1 MIKKKRQS
9 EKKGKRLR
17 NLLFWAG
24 FLICVFPII
33 SNVVERQHQADAVA
47 TYRQTMEKEDEKEIE
62 EKWRQANEYNE
73 MLFQAKGGIVEETEE
88 KKYEELLNIHGT
100 DIMGSLEI
108 PKIQVEL
115 PIYHGTTDEVLS
127 NGIGHLEGTSLP
139 IGGEN
144 THSVLTGHRGL
155 PSSKLL
161 VRLDEMKNGDLFFI
175 HTYKEVMAYKV
186 EEIMV
191 VKPEDTAWMEI
202 KAEKDLVSLVTCTPF
217 GINSHRLIV
226 TGHRVDYKEKEYIKI
241 KPQFPSVREIIIT
254 VFPILF
260 VVSVGVIQIKNG
272 IQIGV
277 GIAMLFAVFQSFPV
291 LAAFEQEQTG
301 MIQMTLPEDWKIN
314 MKREGIVF
322 GCTKIGEIENGG
334 YKILPGYESA
344 GIDLNN
350 IKTSLELERVSKH
363 LEAFGVEPEQNRQ
376 TDATGKVVFEQ
387 LDEGI
392 YFIQAEKS
400 NEYDLIT
407 PMIVALPSW
416 DETEGKMSY
425 EIKVSPKHVPIEK
438 VGKDMAPQTGLKTGV
453 WKWAIL
459 GIGFISAGI
468 IVAVEWRKERKNEE

>member
-1 MIKKKRQS
+1 MLKTNRQS
-9 EKKGKRLR
+9 EKKGKKFR

-24 FLICVFPII
+24 FLICIFPVI
-33 SNVVERQHQADAVA
+33 SNIVERQRQADAVA

-115 PIYHGTTDEVLS
+115 PIYHGTEDEVLS

-161 VRLDEMKNGDLFFI
+161 VRLDEMKIGDLFFI

-186 EEIMV
+186 EDIMV

-202 KAEKDLVSLVTCTPF
+202 KGEKDLVSLVTCTPF
-217 GINSHRLIV
+217 GVNSHRLIV

-241 KPQFPSVREIIIT
+241 KPQLPSVREIIVT

-260 VVSVGVIQIKNG
+260 VVSIVVIEIKNR
-272 IQIGV
+272 IQTYRR
-277 GIAMLFAVFQSFPV
+277 QRRR
-291 LAAFEQEQTG
+291 
-301 MIQMTLPEDWKIN
+301 
-314 MKREGIVF
+314 KRRE
-322 GCTKIGEIENGG
+322 K
-334 YKILPGYESA
+334 
-344 GIDLNN
+344 
-350 IKTSLELERVSKH
+350 
-363 LEAFGVEPEQNRQ
+363 NR
-376 TDATGKVVFEQ
+376 
-387 LDEGI
+387 
-392 YFIQAEKS
+392 
-400 NEYDLIT
+400 
-407 PMIVALPSW
+407 
-416 DETEGKMSY
+416 
-425 EIKVSPKHVPIEK
+425 
-438 VGKDMAPQTGLKTGV
+438 
-453 WKWAIL
+453 
-459 GIGFISAGI
+459 
-468 IVAVEWRKERKNEE
+468 

>member
-1 MIKKKRQS
+1 MMKTNRQS
-9 EKKGKRLR
+9 EKKGKKFR

-24 FLICVFPII
+24 FLICIFPVI
-33 SNVVERQHQADAVA
+33 SNIVERQRQADAVA

-115 PIYHGTTDEVLS
+115 PIYHGTEDEVLS

-161 VRLDEMKNGDLFFI
+161 VRLDEMKIGDLFFI

-186 EEIMV
+186 KDIMV

-202 KAEKDLVSLVTCTPF
+202 KGEKDLVSLVTCTPF

-241 KPQFPSVREIIIT
+241 KPQLPSVREIIVT

-260 VVSVGVIQIKNG
+260 VVSIVVIEIKNRIQIYRRQRRRKRREKN
-272 IQIGV
+272 
-277 GIAMLFAVFQSFPV
+277 
-291 LAAFEQEQTG
+291 
-301 MIQMTLPEDWKIN
+301 
-314 MKREGIVF
+314 R
-322 GCTKIGEIENGG
+322 
-334 YKILPGYESA
+334 
-344 GIDLNN
+344 
-350 IKTSLELERVSKH
+350 
-363 LEAFGVEPEQNRQ
+363 
-376 TDATGKVVFEQ
+376 
-387 LDEGI
+387 
-392 YFIQAEKS
+392 
-400 NEYDLIT
+400 
-407 PMIVALPSW
+407 
-416 DETEGKMSY
+416 
-425 EIKVSPKHVPIEK
+425 
-438 VGKDMAPQTGLKTGV
+438 
-453 WKWAIL
+453 
-459 GIGFISAGI
+459 
-468 IVAVEWRKERKNEE
+468 

>member
-1 MIKKKRQS
+1 MMKTNRQS
-9 EKKGKRLR
+9 EKKGKKFR

-24 FLICVFPII
+24 FLICIFPVI
-33 SNVVERQHQADAVA
+33 SNIVERQRQADAVA

-73 MLFQAKGGIVEETEE
+73 MMFQAKGGIVEETEE

-115 PIYHGTTDEVLS
+115 PIYHGTEDEVLS

-161 VRLDEMKNGDLFFI
+161 VRLDEMKIGDLFFI

-186 EEIMV
+186 EDIMV

-202 KAEKDLVSLVTCTPF
+202 KGEKDLVSLVTCTPF

-241 KPQFPSVREIIIT
+241 KPQLPSVREIIVT

-260 VVSVGVIQIKNG
+260 VVSIVVIEIKNRIQIYRRQRRRKRREKN
-272 IQIGV
+272 
-277 GIAMLFAVFQSFPV
+277 
-291 LAAFEQEQTG
+291 
-301 MIQMTLPEDWKIN
+301 
-314 MKREGIVF
+314 R
-322 GCTKIGEIENGG
+322 
-334 YKILPGYESA
+334 
-344 GIDLNN
+344 
-350 IKTSLELERVSKH
+350 
-363 LEAFGVEPEQNRQ
+363 
-376 TDATGKVVFEQ
+376 
-387 LDEGI
+387 
-392 YFIQAEKS
+392 
-400 NEYDLIT
+400 
-407 PMIVALPSW
+407 
-416 DETEGKMSY
+416 
-425 EIKVSPKHVPIEK
+425 
-438 VGKDMAPQTGLKTGV
+438 
-453 WKWAIL
+453 
-459 GIGFISAGI
+459 
-468 IVAVEWRKERKNEE
+468 

>member
-1 MIKKKRQS
+1 MMKTNRQS
-9 EKKGKRLR
+9 EKKGKKFR

-24 FLICVFPII
+24 FLICIFPVI
-33 SNVVERQHQADAVA
+33 SNIVERQRQADAVA

-115 PIYHGTTDEVLS
+115 PIYHGTADEVLS

-161 VRLDEMKNGDLFFI
+161 VRLDEMKIGDLFFI

-186 EEIMV
+186 EDIMV

-202 KAEKDLVSLVTCTPF
+202 KGEKDLVSLVTCTPF

-241 KPQFPSVREIIIT
+241 KPQLPSVREIIVT

-260 VVSVGVIQIKNG
+260 VVSIVVIEIKNRIQIYRRQRRRKRREKN
-272 IQIGV
+272 
-277 GIAMLFAVFQSFPV
+277 
-291 LAAFEQEQTG
+291 
-301 MIQMTLPEDWKIN
+301 
-314 MKREGIVF
+314 R
-322 GCTKIGEIENGG
+322 
-334 YKILPGYESA
+334 
-344 GIDLNN
+344 
-350 IKTSLELERVSKH
+350 
-363 LEAFGVEPEQNRQ
+363 
-376 TDATGKVVFEQ
+376 
-387 LDEGI
+387 
-392 YFIQAEKS
+392 
-400 NEYDLIT
+400 
-407 PMIVALPSW
+407 
-416 DETEGKMSY
+416 
-425 EIKVSPKHVPIEK
+425 
-438 VGKDMAPQTGLKTGV
+438 
-453 WKWAIL
+453 
-459 GIGFISAGI
+459 
-468 IVAVEWRKERKNEE
+468 

>member
-1 MIKKKRQS
+1 MMKTNRQS
-9 EKKGKRLR
+9 EKKGKKFR

-24 FLICVFPII
+24 FLICIFPVI
-33 SNVVERQHQADAVA
+33 SNIVERQRQADAVA

-115 PIYHGTTDEVLS
+115 PIYHGTEDEVLS

-161 VRLDEMKNGDLFFI
+161 VRLDEMKIGDLFFI

-202 KAEKDLVSLVTCTPF
+202 KGEKDLVSLVTCTPF

-241 KPQFPSVREIIIT
+241 KPQFPSVREIIVT

-260 VVSVGVIQIKNG
+260 VVSIVVIEIKNR
-272 IQIGV
+272 IQTYRR
-277 GIAMLFAVFQSFPV
+277 QRRR
-291 LAAFEQEQTG
+291 
-301 MIQMTLPEDWKIN
+301 
-314 MKREGIVF
+314 KRRE
-322 GCTKIGEIENGG
+322 K
-334 YKILPGYESA
+334 
-344 GIDLNN
+344 
-350 IKTSLELERVSKH
+350 
-363 LEAFGVEPEQNRQ
+363 NR
-376 TDATGKVVFEQ
+376 
-387 LDEGI
+387 
-392 YFIQAEKS
+392 
-400 NEYDLIT
+400 
-407 PMIVALPSW
+407 
-416 DETEGKMSY
+416 
-425 EIKVSPKHVPIEK
+425 
-438 VGKDMAPQTGLKTGV
+438 
-453 WKWAIL
+453 
-459 GIGFISAGI
+459 
-468 IVAVEWRKERKNEE
+468 

>member
-1 MIKKKRQS
+1 MMKTNRQS
-9 EKKGKRLR
+9 EKKGKKFR

-24 FLICVFPII
+24 FLICIFPVI
-33 SNVVERQHQADAVA
+33 SNIVERQRQADAVA

-115 PIYHGTTDEVLS
+115 PIYHGTADEVLS

-161 VRLDEMKNGDLFFI
+161 VRLDEMKIGDLFFI

-202 KAEKDLVSLVTCTPF
+202 KDEKDLVSLVTCTPF

-226 TGHRVDYKEKEYIKI
+226 TGRRVDYKEKEYIKI
-241 KPQFPSVREIIIT
+241 KPQFPSVREIIVT

-260 VVSVGVIQIKNG
+260 VVSVGVIQIKNR
-272 IQIGV
+272 IQTYRR
-277 GIAMLFAVFQSFPV
+277 QRRR
-291 LAAFEQEQTG
+291 
-301 MIQMTLPEDWKIN
+301 
-314 MKREGIVF
+314 KRRRKRRE
-322 GCTKIGEIENGG
+322 K
-334 YKILPGYESA
+334 
-344 GIDLNN
+344 
-350 IKTSLELERVSKH
+350 
-363 LEAFGVEPEQNRQ
+363 NR
-376 TDATGKVVFEQ
+376 
-387 LDEGI
+387 
-392 YFIQAEKS
+392 
-400 NEYDLIT
+400 
-407 PMIVALPSW
+407 
-416 DETEGKMSY
+416 
-425 EIKVSPKHVPIEK
+425 
-438 VGKDMAPQTGLKTGV
+438 
-453 WKWAIL
+453 
-459 GIGFISAGI
+459 
-468 IVAVEWRKERKNEE
+468 

>member
-1 MIKKKRQS
+1 MMKTNRQS
-9 EKKGKRLR
+9 EKKGKKFR

-24 FLICVFPII
+24 FLICIFPVI
-33 SNVVERQHQADAVA
+33 SNIVERQRQADAVA

-115 PIYHGTTDEVLS
+115 PIYHGTEDEVLS

-161 VRLDEMKNGDLFFI
+161 VRLDEMKIGDLFFI

-241 KPQFPSVREIIIT
+241 KPQLPSVREIIVT

-260 VVSVGVIQIKNG
+260 VVSIVVIEIKNR
-272 IQIGV
+272 IQTYRR
-277 GIAMLFAVFQSFPV
+277 QRRR
-291 LAAFEQEQTG
+291 
-301 MIQMTLPEDWKIN
+301 
-314 MKREGIVF
+314 KRRE
-322 GCTKIGEIENGG
+322 K
-334 YKILPGYESA
+334 
-344 GIDLNN
+344 
-350 IKTSLELERVSKH
+350 
-363 LEAFGVEPEQNRQ
+363 NR
-376 TDATGKVVFEQ
+376 
-387 LDEGI
+387 
-392 YFIQAEKS
+392 
-400 NEYDLIT
+400 
-407 PMIVALPSW
+407 
-416 DETEGKMSY
+416 
-425 EIKVSPKHVPIEK
+425 
-438 VGKDMAPQTGLKTGV
+438 
-453 WKWAIL
+453 
-459 GIGFISAGI
+459 
-468 IVAVEWRKERKNEE
+468 

>member
-1 MIKKKRQS
+1 MMKTNRQS
-9 EKKGKRLR
+9 EKKGKKFR

-24 FLICVFPII
+24 FLICIFPVI
-33 SNVVERQHQADAVA
+33 SNIVERQRQADAVA

-73 MLFQAKGGIVEETEE
+73 MLFQVKGGIVEETEE

-115 PIYHGTTDEVLS
+115 PIYHGTEDEVLS

-161 VRLDEMKNGDLFFI
+161 VRLDEMKIGDLFFI

-186 EEIMV
+186 EDIMV

-202 KAEKDLVSLVTCTPF
+202 KGEKDLVSLVTCTPF

-241 KPQFPSVREIIIT
+241 KPQLPSVREIIVT

-260 VVSVGVIQIKNG
+260 VVSIVVIEIKNR
-272 IQIGV
+272 IQTYRR
-277 GIAMLFAVFQSFPV
+277 QRRR
-291 LAAFEQEQTG
+291 
-301 MIQMTLPEDWKIN
+301 
-314 MKREGIVF
+314 KRRE
-322 GCTKIGEIENGG
+322 K
-334 YKILPGYESA
+334 
-344 GIDLNN
+344 
-350 IKTSLELERVSKH
+350 
-363 LEAFGVEPEQNRQ
+363 NR
-376 TDATGKVVFEQ
+376 
-387 LDEGI
+387 
-392 YFIQAEKS
+392 
-400 NEYDLIT
+400 
-407 PMIVALPSW
+407 
-416 DETEGKMSY
+416 
-425 EIKVSPKHVPIEK
+425 
-438 VGKDMAPQTGLKTGV
+438 
-453 WKWAIL
+453 
-459 GIGFISAGI
+459 
-468 IVAVEWRKERKNEE
+468 

>member
-1 MIKKKRQS
+1 MMKTNRQS
-9 EKKGKRLR
+9 EKKGKKFR

-24 FLICVFPII
+24 FLICIFPVI
-33 SNVVERQHQADAVA
+33 SNMVERQRQADAVA

-115 PIYHGTTDEVLS
+115 PIYHGTEDEVLS
-127 NGIGHLEGTSLP
+127 NGIGHLEGTSIP

-161 VRLDEMKNGDLFFI
+161 VRLDEMKIGDLFFI

-202 KAEKDLVSLVTCTPF
+202 KDEKDLVSLVTCTPF

-226 TGHRVDYKEKEYIKI
+226 TGRRVDYKEKEYIKI
-241 KPQFPSVREIIIT
+241 KPQFPSVREIIVT

-260 VVSVGVIQIKNG
+260 VVSVGVIQIKNR
-272 IQIGV
+272 IQTYRR
-277 GIAMLFAVFQSFPV
+277 QRRR
-291 LAAFEQEQTG
+291 QRRR
-301 MIQMTLPEDWKIN
+301 
-314 MKREGIVF
+314 KRRE
-322 GCTKIGEIENGG
+322 K
-334 YKILPGYESA
+334 
-344 GIDLNN
+344 
-350 IKTSLELERVSKH
+350 
-363 LEAFGVEPEQNRQ
+363 NR
-376 TDATGKVVFEQ
+376 
-387 LDEGI
+387 
-392 YFIQAEKS
+392 
-400 NEYDLIT
+400 
-407 PMIVALPSW
+407 
-416 DETEGKMSY
+416 
-425 EIKVSPKHVPIEK
+425 
-438 VGKDMAPQTGLKTGV
+438 
-453 WKWAIL
+453 
-459 GIGFISAGI
+459 
-468 IVAVEWRKERKNEE
+468 

>member
-1 MIKKKRQS
+1 MKTNRQS
-9 EKKGKRLR
+9 EKKGKKFR

-24 FLICVFPII
+24 FLICIFPVI
-33 SNVVERQHQADAVA
+33 SNIVERQRQADAVA

-88 KKYEELLNIHGT
+88 KKYEELLNIQGT

-115 PIYHGTTDEVLS
+115 PIYHGTEDEVLS

-161 VRLDEMKNGDLFFI
+161 VRLDEMKIGDLFFI

-202 KAEKDLVSLVTCTPF
+202 KGEKDLVSLVTCTPF

-241 KPQFPSVREIIIT
+241 KPQLPSVREIIVT

-260 VVSVGVIQIKNG
+260 VVSIVVIEIKNR
-272 IQIGV
+272 IQTYRR
-277 GIAMLFAVFQSFPV
+277 QRRR
-291 LAAFEQEQTG
+291 
-301 MIQMTLPEDWKIN
+301 
-314 MKREGIVF
+314 KRRE
-322 GCTKIGEIENGG
+322 K
-334 YKILPGYESA
+334 
-344 GIDLNN
+344 
-350 IKTSLELERVSKH
+350 
-363 LEAFGVEPEQNRQ
+363 NR
-376 TDATGKVVFEQ
+376 
-387 LDEGI
+387 
-392 YFIQAEKS
+392 
-400 NEYDLIT
+400 
-407 PMIVALPSW
+407 
-416 DETEGKMSY
+416 
-425 EIKVSPKHVPIEK
+425 
-438 VGKDMAPQTGLKTGV
+438 
-453 WKWAIL
+453 
-459 GIGFISAGI
+459 
-468 IVAVEWRKERKNEE
+468 

>member
-24 FLICVFPII
+24 FLICVFPVI

-73 MLFQAKGGIVEETEE
+73 MLFQAKGGIVEETEEKNHGTTFELHLMVEETEE

-175 HTYKEVMAYKV
+175 HTYKEVMVYKV

-272 IQIGV
+272 IQIYRR
-277 GIAMLFAVFQSFPV
+277 QRRR
-291 LAAFEQEQTG
+291 
-301 MIQMTLPEDWKIN
+301 K
-314 MKREGIVF
+314 KRE
-322 GCTKIGEIENGG
+322 K
-334 YKILPGYESA
+334 
-344 GIDLNN
+344 
-350 IKTSLELERVSKH
+350 
-363 LEAFGVEPEQNRQ
+363 NR
-376 TDATGKVVFEQ
+376 
-387 LDEGI
+387 
-392 YFIQAEKS
+392 
-400 NEYDLIT
+400 
-407 PMIVALPSW
+407 
-416 DETEGKMSY
+416 
-425 EIKVSPKHVPIEK
+425 
-438 VGKDMAPQTGLKTGV
+438 
-453 WKWAIL
+453 
-459 GIGFISAGI
+459 
-468 IVAVEWRKERKNEE
+468 

>member
-1 MIKKKRQS
+1 MMKTNRQS
-9 EKKGKRLR
+9 EKKGKKFR

-24 FLICVFPII
+24 FLICIFPVI
-33 SNVVERQHQADAVA
+33 SNMVERQRQADAVA

-115 PIYHGTTDEVLS
+115 PIYHGTEDEVLS

-161 VRLDEMKNGDLFFI
+161 VRLDEMKIGDLFFI

-186 EEIMV
+186 EEIIV

-202 KAEKDLVSLVTCTPF
+202 KGEKDLVSLVTCTPF

-226 TGHRVDYKEKEYIKI
+226 TGRRVDYKEKEYIKI
-241 KPQFPSVREIIIT
+241 KPQFPSVREIIVT

-260 VVSVGVIQIKNG
+260 VVSVGVIQIKNR
-272 IQIGV
+272 IQTYRR
-277 GIAMLFAVFQSFPV
+277 QRRR
-291 LAAFEQEQTG
+291 QRRR
-301 MIQMTLPEDWKIN
+301 
-314 MKREGIVF
+314 KRRE
-322 GCTKIGEIENGG
+322 K
-334 YKILPGYESA
+334 
-344 GIDLNN
+344 
-350 IKTSLELERVSKH
+350 
-363 LEAFGVEPEQNRQ
+363 NR
-376 TDATGKVVFEQ
+376 
-387 LDEGI
+387 
-392 YFIQAEKS
+392 
-400 NEYDLIT
+400 
-407 PMIVALPSW
+407 
-416 DETEGKMSY
+416 
-425 EIKVSPKHVPIEK
+425 
-438 VGKDMAPQTGLKTGV
+438 
-453 WKWAIL
+453 
-459 GIGFISAGI
+459 
-468 IVAVEWRKERKNEE
+468 

>member
-1 MIKKKRQS
+1 MMKTNRQS
-9 EKKGKRLR
+9 EKKGKKFR

-24 FLICVFPII
+24 FLICIFPVI
-33 SNVVERQHQADAVA
+33 SNMVERQRQADAVA

-115 PIYHGTTDEVLS
+115 PIYHGTEDEVLS

-161 VRLDEMKNGDLFFI
+161 VRLDEMKIGDLFFI

-186 EEIMV
+186 EDIMV

-202 KAEKDLVSLVTCTPF
+202 KGEKDLVSLVTCTPF

-226 TGHRVDYKEKEYIKI
+226 TGRRVDYKEKEYIKI
-241 KPQFPSVREIIIT
+241 KPQFPSVREIIVT

-260 VVSVGVIQIKNG
+260 VVSVGVIQIKNR
-272 IQIGV
+272 IQTYRR
-277 GIAMLFAVFQSFPV
+277 QRRR
-291 LAAFEQEQTG
+291 QRRR
-301 MIQMTLPEDWKIN
+301 
-314 MKREGIVF
+314 KRRE
-322 GCTKIGEIENGG
+322 K
-334 YKILPGYESA
+334 
-344 GIDLNN
+344 
-350 IKTSLELERVSKH
+350 
-363 LEAFGVEPEQNRQ
+363 NR
-376 TDATGKVVFEQ
+376 
-387 LDEGI
+387 
-392 YFIQAEKS
+392 
-400 NEYDLIT
+400 
-407 PMIVALPSW
+407 
-416 DETEGKMSY
+416 
-425 EIKVSPKHVPIEK
+425 
-438 VGKDMAPQTGLKTGV
+438 
-453 WKWAIL
+453 
-459 GIGFISAGI
+459 
-468 IVAVEWRKERKNEE
+468 

>member
-1 MIKKKRQS
+1 MKTNRQS
-9 EKKGKRLR
+9 EKKGKKFR

-24 FLICVFPII
+24 FLICIFPVI
-33 SNVVERQHQADAVA
+33 SNIVERQRQADAVA
-47 TYRQTMEKEDEKEIE
+47 TYRQTMEKEEEKEIE

-115 PIYHGTTDEVLS
+115 PIYHGTEDEVLS

-161 VRLDEMKNGDLFFI
+161 VRLDEMKIGDLFFI

-202 KAEKDLVSLVTCTPF
+202 KDEKDLVSLVTCTPF

-226 TGHRVDYKEKEYIKI
+226 TGRRVDYKEKEYIKI
-241 KPQFPSVREIIIT
+241 KPQFPSVREIIVT

-260 VVSVGVIQIKNG
+260 VVSVGVIQIKNR
-272 IQIGV
+272 IQTYRR
-277 GIAMLFAVFQSFPV
+277 QRRR
-291 LAAFEQEQTG
+291 
-301 MIQMTLPEDWKIN
+301 
-314 MKREGIVF
+314 KRRRKRRE
-322 GCTKIGEIENGG
+322 K
-334 YKILPGYESA
+334 
-344 GIDLNN
+344 
-350 IKTSLELERVSKH
+350 
-363 LEAFGVEPEQNRQ
+363 NR
-376 TDATGKVVFEQ
+376 
-387 LDEGI
+387 
-392 YFIQAEKS
+392 
-400 NEYDLIT
+400 
-407 PMIVALPSW
+407 
-416 DETEGKMSY
+416 
-425 EIKVSPKHVPIEK
+425 
-438 VGKDMAPQTGLKTGV
+438 
-453 WKWAIL
+453 
-459 GIGFISAGI
+459 
-468 IVAVEWRKERKNEE
+468 

>member
-1 MIKKKRQS
+1 MMKTNRQS
-9 EKKGKRLR
+9 EKKGKKFR

-24 FLICVFPII
+24 FLICIFPVI
-33 SNVVERQHQADAVA
+33 SNIVERQRQADAVA

-115 PIYHGTTDEVLS
+115 PIYHGTADEVLS

-161 VRLDEMKNGDLFFI
+161 VRLDEMNIGDLFFI

-186 EEIMV
+186 EDIMV

-241 KPQFPSVREIIIT
+241 KPQIPSVREIIVT

-260 VVSVGVIQIKNG
+260 VVSIVIIEIKNR
-272 IQIGV
+272 IQTYRR
-277 GIAMLFAVFQSFPV
+277 QRRR
-291 LAAFEQEQTG
+291 
-301 MIQMTLPEDWKIN
+301 
-314 MKREGIVF
+314 KRRE
-322 GCTKIGEIENGG
+322 K
-334 YKILPGYESA
+334 
-344 GIDLNN
+344 
-350 IKTSLELERVSKH
+350 
-363 LEAFGVEPEQNRQ
+363 NR
-376 TDATGKVVFEQ
+376 
-387 LDEGI
+387 
-392 YFIQAEKS
+392 
-400 NEYDLIT
+400 
-407 PMIVALPSW
+407 
-416 DETEGKMSY
+416 
-425 EIKVSPKHVPIEK
+425 
-438 VGKDMAPQTGLKTGV
+438 
-453 WKWAIL
+453 
-459 GIGFISAGI
+459 
-468 IVAVEWRKERKNEE
+468 

>member
-1 MIKKKRQS
+1 MMKTNRQS
-9 EKKGKRLR
+9 EKKGKKFR

-24 FLICVFPII
+24 FLICIFPVI
-33 SNVVERQHQADAVA
+33 SNMVERQRQADAVA

-62 EKWRQANEYNE
+62 EKWSQANEYNE

-115 PIYHGTTDEVLS
+115 PIYHGTEDEVLS

-161 VRLDEMKNGDLFFI
+161 VRLDEMKIGDLFFI

-202 KAEKDLVSLVTCTPF
+202 KDEKDLVSLVTCTPF

-226 TGHRVDYKEKEYIKI
+226 TGRRVDYKEKEYIKI
-241 KPQFPSVREIIIT
+241 KPQFPSVREIIVT

-260 VVSVGVIQIKNG
+260 VVSVGVIQIKNR
-272 IQIGV
+272 IQTYRR
-277 GIAMLFAVFQSFPV
+277 QRRR
-291 LAAFEQEQTG
+291 QRRR
-301 MIQMTLPEDWKIN
+301 
-314 MKREGIVF
+314 KRRRKRRE
-322 GCTKIGEIENGG
+322 K
-334 YKILPGYESA
+334 
-344 GIDLNN
+344 
-350 IKTSLELERVSKH
+350 
-363 LEAFGVEPEQNRQ
+363 NR
-376 TDATGKVVFEQ
+376 
-387 LDEGI
+387 
-392 YFIQAEKS
+392 
-400 NEYDLIT
+400 
-407 PMIVALPSW
+407 
-416 DETEGKMSY
+416 
-425 EIKVSPKHVPIEK
+425 
-438 VGKDMAPQTGLKTGV
+438 
-453 WKWAIL
+453 
-459 GIGFISAGI
+459 
-468 IVAVEWRKERKNEE
+468 

>member
-1 MIKKKRQS
+1 MMKTNRQS
-9 EKKGKRLR
+9 EKKGKKFR

-24 FLICVFPII
+24 FLICIFPVI
-33 SNVVERQHQADAVA
+33 SNIVERQRQADAVA

-115 PIYHGTTDEVLS
+115 PIYHGTEDEVLS

-161 VRLDEMKNGDLFFI
+161 VRLDEMKIGDLFFI

-202 KAEKDLVSLVTCTPF
+202 KGEKDLVSLVTCTPF

-226 TGHRVDYKEKEYIKI
+226 TGHRVDYKEKEYVKI
-241 KPQFPSVREIIIT
+241 KPQLPSVREIIVT

-260 VVSVGVIQIKNG
+260 VVSIVVIEIKNR
-272 IQIGV
+272 IQTYRR
-277 GIAMLFAVFQSFPV
+277 QRRR
-291 LAAFEQEQTG
+291 
-301 MIQMTLPEDWKIN
+301 
-314 MKREGIVF
+314 KRRE
-322 GCTKIGEIENGG
+322 K
-334 YKILPGYESA
+334 
-344 GIDLNN
+344 
-350 IKTSLELERVSKH
+350 
-363 LEAFGVEPEQNRQ
+363 NR
-376 TDATGKVVFEQ
+376 
-387 LDEGI
+387 
-392 YFIQAEKS
+392 
-400 NEYDLIT
+400 
-407 PMIVALPSW
+407 
-416 DETEGKMSY
+416 
-425 EIKVSPKHVPIEK
+425 
-438 VGKDMAPQTGLKTGV
+438 
-453 WKWAIL
+453 
-459 GIGFISAGI
+459 
-468 IVAVEWRKERKNEE
+468 

>member
-1 MIKKKRQS
+1 MMKTNRQS
-9 EKKGKRLR
+9 EKKGKKFR

-24 FLICVFPII
+24 FLICIFPVI
-33 SNVVERQHQADAVA
+33 SNIVERQRQADAVA

-88 KKYEELLNIHGT
+88 RKYEELLNIHGT

-115 PIYHGTTDEVLS
+115 PIYHGTADEVLS

-191 VKPEDTAWMEI
+191 VKPENTAFMEI

-217 GINSHRLIV
+217 GINSHRLVV
-226 TGHRVDYKEKEYIKI
+226 TGRRVDYKEKEYIKI
-241 KPQFPSVREIIIT
+241 KPQFPSVREIIVT

-260 VVSVGVIQIKNG
+260 VISVGVIQIKNR
-272 IQIGV
+272 IQTYRR
-277 GIAMLFAVFQSFPV
+277 QRRR
-291 LAAFEQEQTG
+291 
-301 MIQMTLPEDWKIN
+301 
-314 MKREGIVF
+314 KRR
-322 GCTKIGEIENGG
+322 
-334 YKILPGYESA
+334 
-344 GIDLNN
+344 D
-350 IKTSLELERVSKH
+350 R
-363 LEAFGVEPEQNRQ
+363 NR
-376 TDATGKVVFEQ
+376 
-387 LDEGI
+387 
-392 YFIQAEKS
+392 
-400 NEYDLIT
+400 
-407 PMIVALPSW
+407 
-416 DETEGKMSY
+416 
-425 EIKVSPKHVPIEK
+425 
-438 VGKDMAPQTGLKTGV
+438 
-453 WKWAIL
+453 
-459 GIGFISAGI
+459 
-468 IVAVEWRKERKNEE
+468 

>member
-1 MIKKKRQS
+1 MKTNRQS
-9 EKKGKRLR
+9 EKKGKKFR

-24 FLICVFPII
+24 FLICIFPVI
-33 SNVVERQHQADAVA
+33 SNIVERQRQADAVA

-62 EKWRQANEYNE
+62 EKWRQSNEYNE

-115 PIYHGTTDEVLS
+115 PIYHGTEDEVLS

-161 VRLDEMKNGDLFFI
+161 VRLDEMKIGDLFFI

-186 EEIMV
+186 EEIIV

-241 KPQFPSVREIIIT
+241 KPQLPSVREIIVT

-260 VVSVGVIQIKNG
+260 VISVGVIQIKNR
-272 IQIGV
+272 IQTYRR
-277 GIAMLFAVFQSFPV
+277 QRRR
-291 LAAFEQEQTG
+291 
-301 MIQMTLPEDWKIN
+301 
-314 MKREGIVF
+314 KRRE
-322 GCTKIGEIENGG
+322 K
-334 YKILPGYESA
+334 
-344 GIDLNN
+344 
-350 IKTSLELERVSKH
+350 
-363 LEAFGVEPEQNRQ
+363 NR
-376 TDATGKVVFEQ
+376 
-387 LDEGI
+387 
-392 YFIQAEKS
+392 
-400 NEYDLIT
+400 
-407 PMIVALPSW
+407 
-416 DETEGKMSY
+416 
-425 EIKVSPKHVPIEK
+425 
-438 VGKDMAPQTGLKTGV
+438 
-453 WKWAIL
+453 
-459 GIGFISAGI
+459 
-468 IVAVEWRKERKNEE
+468 

>member
-1 MIKKKRQS
+1 MMKTNRQS
-9 EKKGKRLR
+9 EKKGKRVR

-24 FLICVFPII
+24 FLICIFPVI
-33 SNVVERQHQADAVA
+33 SNIVERQRQADTVA

-115 PIYHGTTDEVLS
+115 PIYHGTEDEVLS

-161 VRLDEMKNGDLFFI
+161 VRLDEMKIGDLFFI

-202 KAEKDLVSLVTCTPF
+202 KGEKDLVSLVTCTPF

-241 KPQFPSVREIIIT
+241 KPQLPSVREIIVT

-260 VVSVGVIQIKNG
+260 VVSIVVIEIKNR
-272 IQIGV
+272 IQTYRR
-277 GIAMLFAVFQSFPV
+277 QRRR
-291 LAAFEQEQTG
+291 
-301 MIQMTLPEDWKIN
+301 
-314 MKREGIVF
+314 KRRE
-322 GCTKIGEIENGG
+322 K
-334 YKILPGYESA
+334 
-344 GIDLNN
+344 
-350 IKTSLELERVSKH
+350 
-363 LEAFGVEPEQNRQ
+363 NR
-376 TDATGKVVFEQ
+376 
-387 LDEGI
+387 
-392 YFIQAEKS
+392 
-400 NEYDLIT
+400 
-407 PMIVALPSW
+407 
-416 DETEGKMSY
+416 
-425 EIKVSPKHVPIEK
+425 
-438 VGKDMAPQTGLKTGV
+438 
-453 WKWAIL
+453 
-459 GIGFISAGI
+459 
-468 IVAVEWRKERKNEE
+468 

>member
-1 MIKKKRQS
+1 MMKTNRQS
-9 EKKGKRLR
+9 EKKGKKFR

-24 FLICVFPII
+24 FLICIFPVI
-33 SNVVERQHQADAVA
+33 SNIVERQRQADAVA

-73 MLFQAKGGIVEETEE
+73 MLFQAKGEIVEETEE

-115 PIYHGTTDEVLS
+115 PIYHGTEDEVLS

-161 VRLDEMKNGDLFFI
+161 VRLDEMKIGDLFFI

-186 EEIMV
+186 EDIMV

-202 KAEKDLVSLVTCTPF
+202 KGEKDLVSLVTCTPF

-241 KPQFPSVREIIIT
+241 KPQLPSVREIIVT

-260 VVSVGVIQIKNG
+260 VVSIVVIEIKNR
-272 IQIGV
+272 IQTYRR
-277 GIAMLFAVFQSFPV
+277 QRRR
-291 LAAFEQEQTG
+291 
-301 MIQMTLPEDWKIN
+301 
-314 MKREGIVF
+314 KRRE
-322 GCTKIGEIENGG
+322 K
-334 YKILPGYESA
+334 
-344 GIDLNN
+344 
-350 IKTSLELERVSKH
+350 
-363 LEAFGVEPEQNRQ
+363 NR
-376 TDATGKVVFEQ
+376 
-387 LDEGI
+387 
-392 YFIQAEKS
+392 
-400 NEYDLIT
+400 
-407 PMIVALPSW
+407 
-416 DETEGKMSY
+416 
-425 EIKVSPKHVPIEK
+425 
-438 VGKDMAPQTGLKTGV
+438 
-453 WKWAIL
+453 
-459 GIGFISAGI
+459 
-468 IVAVEWRKERKNEE
+468 